1 MKSSSWVAHHPP
13 LEVTPHEILFEN
25 AVPGTVYVMNISL
38 RNNENVAQRIRLS
51 APKTSNFAVN
61 YIPSGVVAPGLDV
74 RVEVQCCIPEKS
86 SEFDF
91 TDSITATMGSHKIE
105 IPLLARKIGPVF
117 VLPPVLE
124 LGAVPE
130 GQSVSGTVEVENKGP
145 AAGTISLEFRPE
157 SKLQV
162 TPWNLSLSPAGQP
175 GSRGVFTVKYAA
187 GEVGPFR
194 EIVLVTGTGIGE
206 PMLLD
211 VSAEVVVQKIT
222 LLSAKKKVL
231 LDEIDFGTLI
241 FGQQKVVDALLVNT
255 SPLPISFA
263 ISTSGDG
270 GPQTGGKSRGRTAGT
285 RGSAGG
291 MDADSVSDD
300 ISTLKI
306 DCPIDVSPK
315 EGSIDAY
322 AQVPIKFTYRPVLP
336 RPQKGFLGQIL
347 HELAESASATSVKFK
362 IESTDIEQSIAVAT
376 QGSAVLPNVQV
387 SPTVL
392 RFGTCPVLDRRDM
405 LMTIKNST
413 PLALPFEFTRTP
425 HFKLN
430 PMSGVLQPE
439 QTVTIVASFTPG
451 QLGNFKVVSHCDIG
465 KGLKNVEIRFVGDA
479 EPSEEKRKT
488 LVGGLDA
495 GPSDFKTEL
504 KFVDA
509 EAVKVSKG
517 PFKRLQPWET
527 INFQQ
532 TNSTSLNVYDQ
543 SGSKITLGEGSTLQ
557 IADVQELQRKAQNR
571 STFNSFLKESYNKR
585 LLAKRNSL
593 LKTQRARGINIRSDP
608 DGVDLGME
616 AGLDEPELEITD
628 GFEPL
633 WLAKRSGTADGRPSA
648 AVNNVDENR
657 LISKKF
663 KEFPTTQ
670 AEIKDCSAELSIDHQ
685 KLLVASHK
693 VINFGKVCVYS
704 VNAKNF
710 AVTNGL
716 SSIAFVKLGTME
728 PELKLSKPASQVIPG
743 GALAG
748 FDIVFST
755 RECCKFKKTF
765 TWVINNL
772 YANKVTV
779 MAEVVPIE
787 VLIDRKNLVLDFPPS
802 SLEASTSQDVILTNP
817 GNANAE
823 FVWGN
828 EASFECIPERGVIP
842 PGGSVPV
849 TVVWAPDANRRNEAD
864 LGLRITGGESTVLHV
879 KGSFI
884 DAKASFK
891 EKRINLDKFAVGTER
906 RVEARLQ
913 NTGTS
918 PLVFFMEDPH
928 EDLAISITPRT
939 GIINAGEYAEINFRI
954 APRTTTSY
962 DGKLITACIRG
973 GKSASLKLQG
983 EATIPQIKLAQAAL
997 EFGGTVVGSD
1007 YTLPI
1012 SLSNTGATKACL
1024 IIDLSNNTDFRVT
1037 LQDDDF
1043 AESLVT
1049 SNAMNT
1055 SKQTV
1060 TFTSSM
1066 TKQELQASTMLLSS
1080 GNANSANN
1088 KQVSSSAVPSTIDD
1102 TQVNAYKIVMPP
1114 DSRFNGFITFNPSK
1128 PRRHNFRLPIY
1139 LQGRGNAQD
1148 LLCDVSAVGLES
1160 RLHVSSFC
1168 VDFGDKI
1175 VRRDPSD
1182 LVSYFQ
1188 EVTFTNVDKR
1198 AGLSYEIVE
1207 APSEHK
1213 SKDDEAQR
1221 PIFFISPMRGDLPP
1235 GESGRVRLTFMPPCN
1250 GEFHKKLHIYVDGQ
1264 PDRSRPYFIL
1274 SCVGSAV
1281 FPRLKFSRDTL
1292 YLPPVPLSV
1301 VSRASVTV
1309 MNDGYENLQ
1318 LRYRV
1323 SPTVPI
1329 PLDLSFPDGEDLS
1342 TTKSSVRVIISARSE
1357 SPVSWT
1363 GKIEFYDNDGEQFY
1377 LDVSGCSD
1385 SCLLTNYSFVHD
1397 SSKRFGFLALD
1408 GKPVQYLSRRD
1419 QIAVRTRE
1427 MQRRATAANPSEP
1440 KSGKKSKADDDQ
1452 LQVSEE
1458 GVDIENEKE
1467 IEKQRRNSQP
1477 FGATTEADV
1486 AFMLKWMNEYLLRRP
1501 IDPLRFIDVVL
1512 DSKGDVIVDAIEQM
1526 SGKKVTGLKVPDS
1539 NGNKPRSHGPG
1550 DSGRIGTSESA
1561 AAPPPGSNPPEDQ
1574 PSAADVRMRQVK
1586 ELLHKY
1592 KGMIEFIVRHGG
1604 LLMHVSP
1611 KRLLRFDDYVLVCEE
1626 ELQNREGNRVT
1637 KLLLKEKRQLWQKD
1651 WASDCKTAWCDV
1663 LIQSFKVFVLYRTSF
1678 REYCA
1683 TPGVTPPAPS
1693 PTDVYENA
1701 ALNKKKTSDK
1711 RQNEGKG
1718 NGAKIPAEFAASNV
1732 YSTAEAILLAWS
1744 TVHMQRGAHKSAE
1757 NNLGGTTQFPFPLT
1771 RRLADLEAELAD
1783 PYPLLHL
1790 VYSHCPEQARDK
1802 APLAAYTS
1810 AELEHSRD
1818 EHFRKLKAVLKA
1830 LQLDFDIESEDLF
1843 GSARRMLI
1851 FLVHLFSNLPSLL
1864 PKAVVE
1870 FRGALGA
1877 PKPLT
1882 KAIELRNPSQRRVT
1896 YRISLTGSADYSV
1909 PESTVCIEP
1918 ESSADVIVQCSPRFM
1933 TPSHATLTFRG
1944 IRDNGF
1950 SGSTIVF
1957 SLVSAIDEIRP
1968 LEVHAKEMPLYEMD
1982 TIRFSV
1988 TNPFPVDCAF
1998 VVSLAQKSSLA
2009 PLQSLLSTPAA
2020 GKLAPPVNLAQNPG
2034 FVSLASLARPPGT
2047 ASTAAAGAQRDDAL
2061 EEVSKIINE
2070 PFWMVDEGMVVN
2082 LQAKASTT
2090 LTISVIPFLL
2100 GTHTCQVIFMDPL
2113 KGQFCHDV
2121 AVTVGLPNPERL
2133 SFSMPKSETGAAA
2146 NYVVKIASNN
2156 TAFDRA
2162 VNQAVEQR
2170 VVSNKKAKVKTLM
2183 QSLLSTPAVN
2193 EANGA
2198 SAFIV
2203 DMASPNFI
2211 CQKAPEVV
2219 TGYVA
2224 LPMSLYVIDP
2234 KGGKKSAA
2242 PSAPPTGAGNRQG
2255 LVSKTTIEAV
2265 RGDGKNL
2272 APDAMNSMLL
2282 AFTAAKPGAYKTR
2295 FIIYCKD
2302 NFSDVRVFDINAN
2315 VAPLNNPLTIEFRG
2329 AARQRIEQEI
2339 PLFNETETDWNLV
2352 ITTTGKAFT
2361 APKSL
2366 VVRKGQR
2373 EMLPVSFCPPVS
2385 GPVEGTVSMKNTNGD
2400 VVTYKLRG
2408 FAEEP
2413 FAEGTLQFK
2422 CNARTRATFSV
2433 PVTPLQDVSDPEA
2446 TDQMLDVEI
2455 DIPSVT
2461 GESQFRVPL
2470 EGSANYVFSVMS
2482 PVSRILEGSITFKEP
2497 KSGELKWYLVNIQ
2510 VNAPLAERV
2519 IKLEAPAR
2527 KIVAVEIG
2535 FDNPT
2540 TEDLEFEVT
2549 IVGEGLIGENRYLLP
2564 APSPSTAPAPFE
2576 VIYSPLVE
2584 GASQGSVMFKNSKIG
2599 EFWYD
2604 MQLRALPPENLQ
2616 VEPIECM
2623 IGMSATVQVPV
2634 ENPLETAASF
2644 SVRVSDSRHFAVD
2657 EEVITLDAFSQSTFN
2672 LSFRPSVMNDVV
2684 RAQVFLSNPMLGE
2697 ICYDVS
2703 GKGTLPGVMPTINML
2718 APMNQMDSKTIVFK
2732 NPFSHPLPIDI
2743 VLTHAGS
2750 GDTQAV
2756 SPNRDDVSVS
2766 SQDPRKSSAKAFAV
2780 LLRKT
2785 SGLVVA
2791 PDSSMQVGVT
2801 FTPEKL
2807 GRYSASVEVRASFP
2821 GRTLTWCYPV
2831 VGMAEA
2837 GEPLLLPRLI
2847 TPVKTSIMKD
2857 IQIPLV
2863 GLLRS
2868 DIIAEGGAD
2877 LKEADFYVEQV
2888 VKPEFKTQIARSFRI
2903 QFLEIITLTKK
2914 NHLSSNNSISSN
2926 TSLSSQADYALRYR
2940 LLFEPLRV
2948 LNTEIELGIVCKN
2961 RGRWRADLAIEATEP
2976 VPDDVITLV
2985 APVGGIDRVSFSLSN
3000 RFLGQSP
3007 FQAYFGPHSSPHFT
3021 VSPSAGVLD
3030 SFDGPKTQFIVTFA
3044 PREYGIRERYVLYEY
3059 VCETSSLSDCCYTH
3073 FFSGAI

>member
-1 MKSSSWVAHHPP
+1 
-13 LEVTPHEILFEN
+13 
-25 AVPGTVYVMNISL
+25 MNISL
-38 RNNENVAQRIRLS
+38 RNNENTAQRIRLS

-86 SEFDF
+86 SDFDF
-91 TDSITATMGSHKIE
+91 SDSITATMGMHKIE
-105 IPLLARKIGPVF
+105 IPLFARKIGPDFVF
-117 VLPPVLE
+117 SPVLE

-130 GQSVSGTVEVENKGP
+130 GQNVSGTVEVENKGL
-145 AAGTISLEFRPE
+145 AAGTVSLEFHPE

-162 TPWNLSLSPAGQP
+162 TPWNLSLAPAGQP
-175 GSRGVFTVKYAA
+175 GSRGVFNVKYAA

-231 LDEIDFGTLI
+231 LEEIDFGTLI
-241 FGQQKVVDALLVNT
+241 FGQHKTVDALLVNT

-263 ISTSGDG
+263 ISTSGEG
-270 GPQTGGKSRGRTAGT
+270 GPQTAGKSRGRTAGT

-300 ISTLKI
+300 ISTMKI
-306 DCPIDVSPK
+306 DCSIDVSPK

-347 HELAESASATSVKFK
+347 QELAESASTTSVKFK
-362 IESTDIEQSIAVAT
+362 IESTDIEQSIDVAT

-387 SPTVL
+387 SPTL
-392 RFGTCPVLDRRDM
+392 LHFGMCPVFDRRDM

-430 PMSGVLQPE
+430 PMAGVVQPE

-451 QLGNFKVVSHCDIG
+451 QLGNFKVVSHCNIG
-465 KGLKNVEIRFVGDA
+465 KGLKNVEIRFIGGA
-479 EPSEEKRKT
+479 EPSEEKHKT

-509 EAVKVSKG
+509 EAVRVSKG

-532 TNSTSLNVYDQ
+532 TNSTSLNIYDQ

-557 IADVQELQRKAQNR
+557 VADIQELQRKAQNR
-571 STFNSFLKESYNKR
+571 STFNSFLKESHNKR

-593 LKTQRARGINIRSDP
+593 LKSQRARGINIRSDP

-616 AGLDEPELEITD
+616 PGLDEPELKITE

-633 WLAKRSGTADGRPSA
+633 WLAKRSGTADGRNSA
-648 AVNNVDENR
+648 AVNHVDENR

-670 AEIKDCSAELSIDHQ
+670 AEIKDCSSELSLDHQ
-685 KLLVASHK
+685 KLVGASHK

-704 VNAKNF
+704 QNAKNF

-748 FDIVFST
+748 FDIIFST

-765 TWVINNL
+765 TWIINNL
-772 YANKVTV
+772 YASKVTV
-779 MAEVVPIE
+779 IAEVVPIE
-787 VLIDRKNLVLDFPPS
+787 VHMDRKNLVLDFPPN
-802 SLEASTSQDVILTNP
+802 SLEATTSQDIILTNP
-817 GNANAE
+817 GNASAE

-864 LGLRITGGESTVLHV
+864 LGLRITGGESMVLHV

-891 EKRINLDKFAVGTER
+891 EKKINLDKFAVGTER
-906 RVEARLQ
+906 RMITRLQ

-928 EDLAISITPRT
+928 EDLAISISPRT
-939 GIINAGEYAEINFRI
+939 GMINAGEYAEINLRF

-962 DGKLITACIRG
+962 DGKSIVACIRG

-983 EATIPQIKLAQAAL
+983 EATIPHIKLAQTVL

-1012 SLSNTGATKACL
+1012 SLSNIGATKACL
-1024 IIDLSNNTDFRVT
+1024 IIDLSNNPDFQIT

-1043 AESLVT
+1043 AESNVT
-1049 SNAMNT
+1049 CSAMNT
-1055 SKQTV
+1055 SKQAI
-1060 TFTSSM
+1060 TFTSNM
-1066 TKQELQASTMLLSS
+1066 TKQELQASAVLLSA
-1080 GNANSANN
+1080 GNPNGANN
-1088 KQVSSSAVPSTIDD
+1088 NQVYSSGIPSNIDD
-1102 TQVNAYKIVMPP
+1102 VQVNAYKIVMPP
-1114 DSRFNGFITFNPSK
+1114 ESQFNGFITFNPSK
-1128 PRRHNFRLPIY
+1128 PKRHNFRLPIY

-1148 LLCDVSAVGLES
+1148 FICDVSALGLES

-1264 PDRSRPYFIL
+1264 PDKSRPYFIL
-1274 SCVGSAV
+1274 SCIGSAV

-1309 MNDGYENLQ
+1309 TNDGYENLQ

-1329 PLDLSFPDGEDLS
+1329 PLDVSFPDGEELS
-1342 TTKSSVRVIISARSE
+1342 TTKTSVRVIVSARAE

-1377 LDVSGCSD
+1377 VDVNGCSD

-1427 MQRRATAANPSEP
+1427 MQRRATTVNPSDL
-1440 KSGKKSKADDDQ
+1440 KSGKKSKADEDQ
-1452 LQVSEE
+1452 LHLSEE

-1467 IEKQRRNSQP
+1467 YERQRRNSKP
-1477 FGATTEADV
+1477 FGATTEADI

-1501 IDPLRFIDVVL
+1501 IDPLRFIDLVL
-1512 DSKGDVIVDAIEQM
+1512 DSKGDVIIDAIEQM
-1526 SGKKVTGLKVPDS
+1526 SGKKVTGLKISDS
-1539 NGNKPRSHGPG
+1539 NGNRPKSHGLG
-1550 DSGRIGTSESA
+1550 EVGRIGTSESA
-1561 AAPPPGSNPPEDQ
+1561 ATPAPGSSPPDDQ
-1574 PSAADVRMRQVK
+1574 PSAAEVKTRQVK
-1586 ELLHKY
+1586 ELLYKY

-1604 LLMHVSP
+1604 LLMHVAP
-1611 KRLLRFDDYVLVCEE
+1611 KRLLRFEDYVLVCEE

-1663 LIQSFKVFVLYRTSF
+1663 LVQSFKVFVLFRTSF
-1678 REYCA
+1678 REYCS

-1701 ALNKKKTSDK
+1701 VLNNRKKAGDK
-1711 RQNEGKG
+1711 KPNESKG
-1718 NGAKIPAEFAASNV
+1718 RDGVKIPAEFAPSNV
-1732 YSTAEAILLAWS
+1732 YSTAEALLLAWS
-1744 TVHMQRGAHKSAE
+1744 TVHIQRGAQKSVE
-1757 NNLGGTTQFPFPLT
+1757 NNLGGTTQFPFAPT

-1783 PYPLLHL
+1783 PYPLLHI

-1802 APLAAYTS
+1802 APLAAYSS
-1810 AELEHSRD
+1810 AEVDHSRE

-1877 PKPLT
+1877 SKPLS

-1896 YRISLTGSADYSV
+1896 YRVSLTGSPDYSV
-1909 PESTVCIEP
+1909 PESTVSIDP
-1918 ESSADVIVQCSPRFM
+1918 ESSSDVIVQCSPRFM

-1998 VVSLAQKSSLA
+1998 VVSLAQKISLA
-2009 PLQSLLSTPAA
+2009 PLQSRLSAPPA
-2020 GKLAPPVNLAQNPG
+2020 GKSAPPVNPAQSPG
-2034 FVSLASLARPPGT
+2034 FVSLANLVRPPGT
-2047 ASTAAAGAQRDDAL
+2047 ASTAALTAGTQRDEAL
-2061 EEVSKIINE
+2061 EDVSKIINE
-2070 PFWMVDEGMVVN
+2070 PFWMADEGLVVN
-2082 LQAKASTT
+2082 LHAKASTT
-2090 LTISVIPFLL
+2090 LSISVIPFLL

-2121 AVTVGLPNPERL
+2121 TVSVGLPNPERL

-2146 NYVVKIASNN
+2146 QYVVKLASNN
-2156 TAFDRA
+2156 AAFDRA

-2170 VVSNKKAKVKTLM
+2170 VVHNKKAKVKALM
-2183 QSLLSTPAVN
+2183 QSLLSTPAVDEN
-2193 EANGA
+2193 TGA
-2198 SAFIV
+2198 SAFVV
-2203 DMASPNFI
+2203 DMASPNFV
-2211 CQKAPEVV
+2211 CQKAPEIV

-2224 LPMSLYVIDP
+2224 LPMSLYTADP
-2234 KGGKKSAA
+2234 KGGKKSAV

-2255 LVSKTTIEAV
+2255 LLSKTTIEAV

-2272 APDAMNSMLL
+2272 APDATNSMLL
-2282 AFTAAKPGAYKTR
+2282 AFTPAKPGAYKTR
-2295 FIIYCKD
+2295 FVLYCKD

-2329 AARQRIEQEI
+2329 AARQRLEQEI
-2339 PLFNETETDWNLV
+2339 PLFNETESDWNLV
-2352 ITTTGKAFT
+2352 ITTTGRAFT

-2366 VVRKGQR
+2366 VVHRGQR

-2408 FAEEP
+2408 FADEP

-2422 CNARTRATFSV
+2422 CNARTRATFSI
-2433 PVTPLQDVSDPEA
+2433 PVSPLQDVSDPEA

-2455 DIPSVT
+2455 DIPCVT

-2470 EGSANYVFSVMS
+2470 EGSANYVFTVMS

-2497 KSGELKWYLVNIQ
+2497 KSGEVKWYLVNIQ
-2510 VNAPLAERV
+2510 VNSPLAERV

-2540 TEDLEFEVT
+2540 TEDLDFDVT
-2549 IVGEGLIGENRYLLP
+2549 IVGEGLIGENRYMLP
-2564 APSPSTAPAPFE
+2564 APSPSAPAAPFE

-2584 GASQGSVMFKNSKIG
+2584 GISQGSVMFKNSKIG

-2604 MQLRALPPENLQ
+2604 MQLRALPPENIKID
-2616 VEPIECM
+2616 PIECM
-2623 IGMSATVQVPV
+2623 IGMSAAVQVPV
-2634 ENPLETAASF
+2634 ENPLESSASF
-2644 SVRVSDSRHFAVD
+2644 SVRVSDPRHFAVD
-2657 EEVITLDAFSQSTFN
+2657 EDVITLDAFSQSTFN
-2672 LSFRPSVMNDVV
+2672 LNFRPSMMNEVV
-2684 RAQVFLSNPMLGE
+2684 RGQVFLSNPMLGE

-2718 APMNQMDSKTIVFK
+2718 SPMNQMDSKTIVFK

-2743 VLTHAGS
+2743 ILTHS
-2750 GDTQAV
+2750 GDGDAPAAV
-2756 SPNRDDVSVS
+2756 SPNRDDS
-2766 SQDPRKSSAKAFAV
+2766 SSSSHSREPRKSSAKAFAV

-2791 PDSSMQVGVT
+2791 PDSSLQVGVT

-2821 GRTLTWCYPV
+2821 GRTLTWCYPI

-2837 GEPLLLPRLI
+2837 GEPLLLPRLV

-2868 DIIAEGGAD
+2868 DVIAEGGAD

-2903 QFLEIITLTKK
+2903 QFLEIIVLTKK
-2914 NHLSSNNSISSN
+2914 NHLSSNSSIASN
-2926 TSLSSQADYALRYR
+2926 ASLSAQADYALRYR

-2961 RGRWRADLAIEATEP
+2961 RGRWRADLAVEATEP

-2985 APVGGIDRVSFSLSN
+2985 APVGGMDRVSFSLSN
-3000 RFLGQSP
+3000 RFLGKSP

-3021 VSPSAGVLD
+3021 VSPSSGVLD

-3044 PREYGIRERYVLYEY
+3044 PREYGIRERCVCICCVCIVYVYMRVYIY
-3059 VCETSSLSDCCYTH
+3059 V
-3073 FFSGAI
+3073 